1 MDTTELQLQ
10 IKEKFRLLVLANG
23 GPTACE
29 RILSFPQSRI
39 SEAMS
44 KHLLERMPR
53 ADHIS
58 ILEASCG
65 QLIVTGFMA
74 NLHGYDIELREH
86 KAGDLGTAFASAL
99 KEIGEAS
106 SAVALSRIM
115 QSQVNHITK
124 KKTISTTVSIP
135 SPPLSLCDWEEQ
147 HRWLI
152 K

>member
-74 NLHGYDIELREH
+74 DLHGYDIELREH

-106 SAVALSRIM
+106 SAVALSMGKAKIDE
-115 QSQVNHITK
+115 ITK
-124 KKTISTTVSIP
+124 QRTIRELTEARDAIERLITTT
-135 SPPLSLCDWEEQ
+135 
-147 HRWLI
+147 RAA
-152 K
+152 

>member
-1 MDTTELQLQ
+1 MDTTELQLA

-74 NLHGYDIELREH
+74 DLHGYDIELREH

-106 SAVALSRIM
+106 SAVALSMGKAKIDE
-115 QSQVNHITK
+115 ITK
-124 KKTISTTVSIP
+124 QRTIRELTEARDAIERLITTT
-135 SPPLSLCDWEEQ
+135 
-147 HRWLI
+147 RAA
-152 K
+152 

>member
-23 GPTACE
+23 GPTARE

-74 NLHGYDIELREH
+74 DLHGYDIELREH

-106 SAVALSRIM
+106 SAVALSMGKAKIDE
-115 QSQVNHITK
+115 ITK
-124 KKTISTTVSIP
+124 QRTIRELTEARDAIERLITTT
-135 SPPLSLCDWEEQ
+135 
-147 HRWLI
+147 RAA
-152 K
+152 

>member
-74 NLHGYDIELREH
+74 DLHGYDIELREH
-86 KAGDLGTAFASAL
+86 KGGDLGTAFASAL

-106 SAVALSRIM
+106 SAVALSMGKAKIDE
-115 QSQVNHITK
+115 ITK
-124 KKTISTTVSIP
+124 QRTIRELTEARDAIERLITTT
-135 SPPLSLCDWEEQ
+135 
-147 HRWLI
+147 RAA
-152 K
+152 

>member
-74 NLHGYDIELREH
+74 DLHGYDIELREH

-106 SAVALSRIM
+106 SAVALSMGKAKIDE
-115 QSQVNHITK
+115 ITK
-124 KKTISTTVSIP
+124 QRTIREPTEARDAIERLITTA
-135 SPPLSLCDWEEQ
+135 
-147 HRWLI
+147 RAA
-152 K
+152 